1 MNTSQGGW
9 LDNWPWPE
17 RTFMERLSPASRRDL
32 LSLGK
37 QTPFQ
42 PGEVLSPYGDPAS
55 SVYLLRSRDSKVSAC
70 AKITGADG
78 KLLAIRVS
86 GDVIG
91 EIAALE
97 PSSRRSATVSICTAA
112 TVHRMPGTEFLRF
125 LDRHPDTWQTL
136 CRTMADRLAW
146 ADQRRLDF
154 NDCPVSIRL
163 ARLLVEFAESY
174 GRRTTVRPNGNGC
187 DDGDEVEAQAWEITI
202 RLNYE
207 ELGNLVGARVDA
219 VGLAM
224 REMRDLGLVC
234 LRNRHIV
241 VIDNN
246 AWQNYGVKS

>member
-1 MNTSQGGW
+1 MNTPRGGW
-9 LDNWPWPE
+9 LENWPWPE

-37 QTPFQ
+37 QQPFQ
-42 PGEVLSPYGDPAS
+42 AGEVLSPYGDPAS

-97 PSSRRSATVSICTAA
+97 PSSRRSATVTICTAA

-125 LDRHPDTWQTL
+125 LDQHPDGWQTL
-136 CRTMADRLAW
+136 CRTIADRLAW

-154 NDCPVSIRL
+154 NDCPVSVRL

-187 DDGDEVEAQAWEITI
+187 EDGEAEAAGWEITI

-207 ELGNLVGARVDA
+207 ELGNLVGAKVDA
-219 VGLAM
+219 IGLAM
-224 REMRDLGLVC
+224 REMREKGLVC

-241 VIDNN
+241 VIDNKG
-246 AWQNYGVKS
+246 WENYGLQP

>member
-1 MNTSQGGW
+1 
-9 LDNWPWPE
+9 
-17 RTFMERLSPASRRDL
+17 MERLSPESRRDL

-37 QTPFQ
+37 QQPFQ

-97 PSSRRSATVSICTAA
+97 PGSRRSATVTICTAA
-112 TVHRMPGTEFLRF
+112 TVHRMTGAEFLRF
-125 LDRHPDTWQTL
+125 LDRHPDGWQTL
-136 CRTMADRLAW
+136 CRTIADRLAW

-154 NDCPVSIRL
+154 NDCAVGIRL

-187 DDGDEVEAQAWEITI
+187 DDGGEEKEAWEITI

-207 ELGNLVGARVDA
+207 ELGNLVGAKVDA
-219 VGLAM
+219 IGLAM
-224 REMRDLGLVC
+224 REMRDKGLVC

-246 AWQNYGVKS
+246 GWEKQGLQP